1 MLLVVCGNPMQQ
13 QQGGGQVW
21 IWRLERENLILGAIL
36 TKINPIDYF
45 TRYQVLELPAIF
57 ARITSIAAKVLYRSL
72 LYLRPPA
79 DQFCGIHS
87 FDGD

>member
-13 QQGGGQVW
+13 QHREVRFW
-21 IWRLERENLILGAIL
+21 IYLEVGARNLLGIEY
-36 TKINPIDYF
+36 NPIIQSIH
-45 TRYQVLELPAIF
+45 RSLVLPAIF

-72 LYLRPPA
+72 LSLRPAA

>member
-1 MLLVVCGNPMQQ
+1 LD
-13 QQGGGQVW
+13 
-21 IWRLERENLILGAIL
+21 LEVGARKSDSSPWAIL

>member
-1 MLLVVCGNPMQQ
+1 MLLVVCGNPMQK

-21 IWRLERENLILGAIL
+21 IWRLERENLILVFGRF
-36 TKINPIDYF
+36 DYF

>member
-13 QQGGGQVW
+13 QHREVRNW
-21 IWRLERENLILGAIL
+21 IYLELEVGARNLLGIEY
-36 TKINPIDYF
+36 NPIIQSIH
-45 TRYQVLELPAIF
+45 RSLVLPAIF

-72 LYLRPPA
+72 LSLRPAA